1 MSHEDMKAK
10 EVSKK
15 KVFSYEKTTPRKKPY
30 FYEKQQ
36 PKKKTYS
43 YEKEQPRK
51 KEYRYEKDLKQAAKS
66 MKKSAVAWVVVLL
79 FLIVGAVGGFFAH
92 KLAFKND
99 VYQMVTYANGQ
110 ADVYIGADE
119 DIQTYTELGVKCI
132 SFGKDV
138 SNECTVKYYYRTD
151 LTEDQIE
158 VAKVDETKPGIYY
171 AVYSNT
177 SKKYKSVTLIR
188 NIIVL
193 GEES

>member
-1 MSHEDMKAK
+1 MSHEEMKAK

-51 KEYRYEKDLKQAAKS
+51 KEYRYEKDLKKATKS
-66 MKKSAVAWVVVLL
+66 MKKSAVAWAVVLL
-79 FLIVGAVGGFFAH
+79 FLIVGCVGGFFAH

-119 DIQTYTELGVKCI
+119 EFQTYTELGVKCI

-151 LTEDQIE
+151 LTEDQVE

>member
-1 MSHEDMKAK
+1 MSHEEMKAK

-30 FYEKQQ
+30 FYEKEQ

-51 KEYRYEKDLKQAAKS
+51 KEYRYEKDLKKATKS

-151 LTEDQIE
+151 MTEDQVE
-158 VAKVDETKPGIYY
+158 VAEVDETKPGIYY

>member
-1 MSHEDMKAK
+1 MAYDDMKAK

-15 KVFSYEKTTPRKKPY
+15 KTFSYQKESARKKPY
-30 FYEKQQ
+30 FYEKEQ

-43 YEKEQPRK
+43 YEKQSTNK
-51 KEYRYEKDLKQAAKS
+51 KEYSYEKDLKKAAKS
-66 MKKSAVAWVVVLL
+66 MKKSAISWIVVIL
-79 FLIVGAVGGFFAH
+79 FLIVGGVGGFFAH

-110 ADVYIGADE
+110 ADIYIGSE
-119 DIQTYTELGVKCI
+119 EEFQTYTELGVKCI

-138 SNECTVKYYYRTD
+138 SSECTVKYYYRTD
-151 LTEDQIE
+151 LTEEQVE
-158 VAKVDETKPGIYY
+158 VTKVDETKPGIYY

-193 GEES
+193 GEEG

>member
-15 KVFSYEKTTPRKKPY
+15 KVFSYEKTSTRKKPY
-30 FYEKQQ
+30 FYEKEQ

-66 MKKSAVAWVVVLL
+66 MKKSAVAWIVVLL

-119 DIQTYTELGVKCI
+119 EFQTYTELGVKCI

-151 LTEDQIE
+151 LTEDQVE
-158 VAKVDETKPGIYY
+158 VSEVDETKPGIYY